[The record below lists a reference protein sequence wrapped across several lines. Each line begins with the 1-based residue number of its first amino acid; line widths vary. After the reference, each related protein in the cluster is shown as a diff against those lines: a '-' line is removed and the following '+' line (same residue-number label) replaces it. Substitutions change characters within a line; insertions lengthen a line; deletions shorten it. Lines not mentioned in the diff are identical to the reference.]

1 MPVIKGNLEQITVTV
16 KPEQARKIKEL
27 AAEKD
32 ISQSNMIRQ
41 LLKFAIESFLAG
53 TYESRVTARINT
65 ELSRAKDEI
74 VRAVT
79 QEGIIGEI
87 KKQANRLA
95 SLLIKDLQYSIT
107 TRYEVNYLIQQA
119 LGEDKMME
127 ITRKCWTTAIRKIK
141 EKEEERREE
150 DIPI

>member
-1 MPVIKGNLEQITVTV
+1 MATNKEVISTKVE
-16 KPEQARKIKEL
+16 PEIKRKIEQL
-27 AAEKD
+27 AGEKNV
-32 ISQSNMIRQ
+32 SQGNIIRQ

-95 SLLIKDLQYSIT
+95 SLLVKDLQYSIS
-107 TRYEVNYLIQQA
+107 TRYEANYLIMKAVGQ
-119 LGEDKMME
+119 EKMME
-127 ITRKCWTTAIRKIK
+127 ISRGCWNTAVRKIK
-141 EKEEERREE
+141 EK
-150 DIPI
+150 DV

>member
-1 MPVIKGNLEQITVTV
+1 MPVMRGNLEQVTISIE
-16 KPEQARKIKEL
+16 PEQVRKIRGF
-27 AAEKD
+27 AADKNL
-32 ISQSNMIRQ
+32 SLTKMIRE
-41 LLKFAIESFLAG
+41 LLKFATESFLAG

>member
-1 MPVIKGNLEQITVTV
+1 MRTEVIHVRIE
-16 KPEQARKIKEL
+16 PEIKRKIEQL
-27 AAEKD
+27 AGEKNV
-32 ISQSNMIRQ
+32 SQGEMMRQ
-41 LLKFAIESFLAG
+41 LLKFATESFLAG